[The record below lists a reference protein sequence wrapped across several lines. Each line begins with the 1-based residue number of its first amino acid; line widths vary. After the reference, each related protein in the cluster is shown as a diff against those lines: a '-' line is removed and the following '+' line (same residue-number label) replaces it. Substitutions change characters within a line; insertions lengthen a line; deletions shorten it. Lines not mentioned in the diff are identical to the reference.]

1 MKFDRVTQAGEV
13 GRGAVATH
21 AASVG
26 EAVRRLRKA
35 RGMTLQELADASG
48 VSVGML
54 SQVER
59 NLSSPSV
66 RVLDGIRRAL
76 DAPLSALFDEAGGA
90 AGDPAFVRRQGA
102 RPVIELGVLRKELL
116 SAGGAHHLQMMI
128 LHIDVGASSGD
139 QPFSYPAEKGG
150 LILSGE
156 LTLKVGDE
164 ETVLR
169 EGDSFAF
176 DSLKPHSFRNNG
188 AAPAKVM
195 WIIGAVPLERH
206 L

>member
-1 MKFDRVTQAGEV
+1 MKMEQGTRADDD
-13 GRGAVATH
+13 GRGDAA

-35 RGMTLQELADASG
+35 KGMTLQDVAEASG

-76 DAPLSALFDEAGGA
+76 DAPLSALFDETYGVG
-90 AGDPAFVRRQGA
+90 GDPAFVRRQGS
-102 RPVIELGVLRKELL
+102 RPMIELGVLRKELL
-116 SAGGAHHLQMMI
+116 SVNGAHNLQMMI
-128 LHIDVGASSGD
+128 LHIDAGATSGD

-150 LILSGE
+150 LVLAGE
-156 LTLKVGDE
+156 LTLRVGDE
-164 ETVLR
+164 ESVLR

-188 AAPAKVM
+188 GAPAKIL